1 MKTVFLDRDG
11 VINFDSGYVGN
22 WSDFIFLP
30 GAINGLRDLI
40 RCNFQ
45 IIIVTN
51 QSGIARGFY
60 TEREYLSLEREIERY
75 LSEKGVPI
83 TATYHCPHHIEGS
96 VLEYSLTCDCRKPLP
111 GMLVKAAS
119 DFDVSFSEAIMIGDR
134 NSDMQAAESAGIAS
148 RYLIDPDMCATEGNS
163 ESSTRRFKS
172 LHDSVDFIINQNIF
186 R

>member
-11 VINFDSGYVGN
+11 VLNFDSGYVGN

-30 GAINGLRDLI
+30 GAINGLKNLI

-51 QSGIARGFY
+51 QSGIARGFF

-83 TATYHCPHHIEGS
+83 TATYYCPHHIEGS
-96 VLEYSLTCDCRKPLP
+96 IPEFSLKCDCRKPLP

-119 DFDVSFSEAIMIGDR
+119 DFDINLSEAIMIGDKS
-134 NSDMQAAESAGIAS
+134 SDMQAAEAAGISS
-148 RYLIDPDMCATEGNS
+148 RYFIDPKMCATEASG
-163 ESSTRRFKS
+163 EFSTMRFKS
-172 LHDSVDFIINQNIF
+172 LYDSVDFITYQNLF
-186 R
+186 

>member
-11 VINFDSGYVGN
+11 VLNFDSGYVGN

-30 GAINGLRDLI
+30 GAINGLKNLI

-51 QSGIARGFY
+51 QSGIARGFF

-83 TATYHCPHHIEGS
+83 TATYYCPHHIEGS
-96 VLEYSLTCDCRKPLP
+96 IPEFSLKCDCRKPLP

-119 DFDVSFSEAIMIGDR
+119 DFGINFSEAIMIGDK
-134 NSDMQAAESAGIAS
+134 NSDMQAAEAVGIPS
-148 RYLIDPDMCATEGNS
+148 RYFIDPKMCATEAS
-163 ESSTRRFKS
+163 YEFSTMRFKS
-172 LHDSVDFIINQNIF
+172 LYDSVDFITYQNLF
-186 R
+186 